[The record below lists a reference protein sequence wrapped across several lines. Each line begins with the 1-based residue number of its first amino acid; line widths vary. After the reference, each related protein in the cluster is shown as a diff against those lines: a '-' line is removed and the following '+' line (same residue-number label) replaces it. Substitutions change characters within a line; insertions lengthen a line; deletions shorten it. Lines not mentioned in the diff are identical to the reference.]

1 MKFNPP
7 PGYKHGQAPR
17 IGVLLVQLGTP
28 DEPTA
33 PALRRYLAQFLS
45 DPRVVEI
52 PRLVWLPILH
62 GIILNVRPAKSARKY
77 ASIWMND
84 GPDQGSPLR
93 VYSEKQAKLLRG
105 YLGEAGIEA
114 EVALA
119 MRYGNPSVESV
130 LNGLLEKN
138 VDRLLVV
145 PMYPQYSATTTAS
158 VIDEVNRALFKVR
171 NLPEVRFVKHWHD
184 DDAYIDA
191 LVASV
196 RRHFEREGVPEKLVM
211 SFHGVP
217 KRTLLLGD
225 PYHCECYKTA
235 RLVAE
240 RLGWPRDKL
249 VVSFQSRFGK
259 AEWLK
264 PYTQETLVELARSG
278 TEHVAVMCPAFVS
291 DCLETLEEIN
301 DEVRHEFLEAGGK
314 RFDYIP
320 CLNDSDPWIHA
331 LTGIVRRHMQGWGD
345 GKADAAQLKITA
357 AEAQRVG
364 ASNISE
370 KAA

>member
-7 PGYKHGQAPR
+7 AGYKHGQAPR

-84 GPDQGSPLR
+84 GPDKGSPLR

-105 YLGEAGIEA
+105 YLGDAGIDA

-130 LNGLLEKN
+130 LNSLLEKN

-171 NLPEVRFVKHWHD
+171 NMPELRFVKHWHD
-184 DDAYIDA
+184 NPAYIDA

-264 PYTQETLVELARSG
+264 PYTQETIEALGRAGVGR
-278 TEHVAVMCPAFVS
+278 VDVICPGFVS
-291 DCLETLEEIN
+291 DCLETLEEIAIEN
-301 DEVRHEFLEAGGK
+301 RAAFLSAGG
-314 RFDYIP
+314 RDFHYIP
-320 CLNDSDPWIHA
+320 CLNERPEWIGA
-331 LTGIVRRHMQGWGD
+331 LAGIALNEMQGWLGSGRD
-345 GKADAAQLKITA
+345 PERVR
-357 AEAQRVG
+357 AEAARSRELALSLG
-364 ASNISE
+364 A
-370 KAA
+370 AR